1 MSIKEKLAEDMK
13 VAMKAKE
20 AEKLSTIRMVSSV
33 IKNKEIEKR
42 GELSDGDIESILSTE
57 IKKRRESSEMY
68 KKGGRDELAQ
78 KEDREVAILLGY
90 LPEQLDEATITKFVE
105 EAISQSGA
113 ESAKDMGSVMKILM
127 PKVKGKADGSMV
139 NRVVKEKLGG

>member
-1 MSIKEKLAEDMK
+1 MGIKAKLAEDMK
-13 VAMKAKE
+13 AAMKAKE

-33 IKNKEIEKR
+33 IKNKEIEKK

-57 IKKRRESSEMY
+57 IKKRRESSVMY

-78 KEDREVAILLGY
+78 KEDREVLILLAY
-90 LPEQLDEATITKFVE
+90 LPEQLDEVAITKFVE

-139 NRVVKEKLGG
+139 NRIVKEKLGG